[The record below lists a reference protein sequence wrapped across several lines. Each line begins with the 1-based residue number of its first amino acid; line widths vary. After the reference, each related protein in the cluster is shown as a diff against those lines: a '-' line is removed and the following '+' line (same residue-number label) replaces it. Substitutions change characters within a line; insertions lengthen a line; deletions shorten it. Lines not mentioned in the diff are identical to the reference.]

1 MMLTILAVSK
11 QTCLKLD
18 EKPLLLKQLPVEL
31 PSTMDYNIAKNQLV
45 FVKTDKIDPN

>member
-1 MMLTILAVSK
+1 MMLTILVPK
-11 QTCLKLD
+11 QACLKLD

-31 PSTMDYNIAKNQLV
+31 PSTMNYNIVKNQLV